1 MSQLTLEDVGL
12 QLESLAA
19 EPGANQLALRALA
32 DEIKSGGARL
42 AGVDLLAAYPPEL
55 MIPRAGRASRFRLI
69 TVLATVRDL
78 LVFAPIAI
86 TWWSL
91 HEVLTAWSG
100 AGYPGNLLQYWQ
112 DPPGGGI
119 SLSTAALAVVAVLL
133 AVAALTLV
141 AVLLDTGEEDV
152 VDVRQ
157 RLTTQ
162 LTTASLLLA
171 APGTNGRQ
179 TARQLATVAGRLGN
193 STTTLAGAIDKIGAD
208 LHAVASAGPGTDLH
222 DALQE
227 WRRSAE
233 ALAKLGESLT
243 APAAMVEEFVKLRTS
258 VEREEAALRQTIQ
271 QVAERLEESTA
282 VAVREGLA
290 HTRVAEDAR
299 EATQGLSVALDRF
312 TERTQ
317 DLGTLVAQIRGLL
330 IRLESTGLLVGEQR
344 VPRGNADG
352 PVRDG
357 YRR

>member
-1 MSQLTLEDVGL
+1 MTPLTLEDVGR
-12 QLESLAA
+12 QMENLAVA
-19 EPGANQLALRALA
+19 PGANRSALRALA
-32 DEIKSGGARL
+32 REIKGGGAKL

-55 MIPRAGRASRFRLI
+55 MIPRAGRASRYRLI
-69 TVLATVRDL
+69 TALVTIRDL

-112 DPPGGGI
+112 DPPGGGL
-119 SLSTAALAVVAVLL
+119 SLSSAAFAVVAILV
-133 AVAALTLV
+133 AVAVLTLA
-141 AVLLDTGEEDV
+141 AVLLDTAEKDV
-152 VDVRQ
+152 IDVRQ

-162 LTTASLLLA
+162 LTTASMLLA
-171 APGTNGRQ
+171 APGADGRQ
-179 TARQLATVAGRLGN
+179 TARQLATVAGRLGD
-193 STTTLAGAIDKIGAD
+193 SSRTLAGAINKIGAD
-208 LHAVASAGPGTDLH
+208 LQTVASAGPGTQLH

-233 ALAKLGESLT
+233 ALAKLGDGLT
-243 APAAMVEEFVKLRTS
+243 TPAAMVEEFVKLRTS
-258 VEREEAALRQTIQ
+258 VEREEAALRQAIQ
-271 QVAERLEESTA
+271 RVAERLEESTV

-299 EATQGLSVALDRF
+299 EATQSLSVALDRF

-317 DLGTLVAQIRGLL
+317 DLGTLVAQVRGLL

-344 VPRGNADG
+344 VPRGNADE
-352 PVRDG
+352 PVRDR